1 MEDLTG
7 WQFGPYRIVAPLGEG
22 GMAAVFRAY
31 QPNMDRYVALK
42 VLPRYFASEPQ
53 FVSRFEQEAR
63 VLAKLQH
70 PHILPVFDY
79 GESEGYTY
87 IVMTY
92 VEAGSLSELL
102 KEQSLTLGEIG
113 RVISQV
119 GDALDYA
126 HSQGVLHRDVKP
138 SNILVDSRGNCLLT
152 DFGIAKMVESSSK
165 LTQTGGILG
174 TPAYMS
180 PEQIA
185 SATLDGRTDIYS
197 FGIVL
202 YEMCTGR
209 PPYQAETSAAVLVKH
224 LHDPLPMPRRFNPAL
239 PEPVERVIL
248 RALAKKPEHRFP
260 TAGEMVTAMEQALA
274 SLDPGL
280 GDTVMR
286 GQEELEPLPGTEAYV
301 PVPPARPEPVPQEAP
316 VPTAE
321 PFVPVREEEPKQPLH
336 EERLIPAQASVAPLK
351 EHRRRLPWWGFGLIG
366 LVLVAV
372 VIAALALA
380 NPGRGGDSDLAA
392 VPPEA
397 VETEEAPAMVVEPT
411 ETPEPTATLMSSP
424 TTQPPTEPPPTEF
437 SPQATST
444 PVPTPTPRA
453 TPTAL
458 PTNTPPP
465 TPTRMPTNT
474 PPPSPTPTLEP
485 QYVSLSRRC
494 GDTYTVE
501 AGRPIQLSYGG
512 WSALGVE
519 LAEQNADRLRI
530 DLLMNGQPITGY
542 RLPAV
547 PVSQLPCPPEE
558 TFEGFYG
565 VQRTTTLAGLAPGTY
580 EMAVTY
586 IATEQITDGY
596 DADGDGQG
604 DLYGPGEIASFVF
617 TLIAQ

>member
-22 GMAAVFRAY
+22 GMAAVYRAY

-42 VLPRYFASEPQ
+42 VLPRYFASDPQ
-53 FVSRFEQEAR
+53 FVGRFEQEAR

-92 VEAGSLSELL
+92 VDAGSLSQLL
-102 KEQSLTLGEIG
+102 EERTLTLREVG
-113 RVISQV
+113 RIISQV

-126 HSQGVLHRDVKP
+126 HSIGVLHRDVKP

-152 DFGIAKMVESSSK
+152 DFGIAKIVESSTK

-202 YEMCTGR
+202 YEMTTGR
-209 PPYQAETSAAVLVKH
+209 PPYQAETAAAVLVKH

-239 PEPVERVIL
+239 PESVERVIL
-248 RALAKKPEHRFP
+248 RALAKKPEDRFP
-260 TAGEMVTAMEQALA
+260 TAGEMVTAMEQAIA

-280 GDTVMR
+280 LDTLMT
-286 GQEELEPLPGTEAYV
+286 GKEEPEPLPGTEAYV
-301 PVPPARPEPVPQEAP
+301 PVPPARPEPVPPEAP
-316 VPTAE
+316 HPTAE
-321 PFVPVREEEPKQPLH
+321 PFVPVRPKEPAPSRPEKKPV
-336 EERLIPAQASVAPLK
+336 PGQAPVAPLEK
-351 EHRRRLPWWGFGLIG
+351 RRRRLPLWGFGLIG

-372 VIAALALA
+372 VIAFLALA
-380 NPGRGGDSDLAA
+380 TPGRGGDSDLAA
-392 VPPEA
+392 LPPA
-397 VETEEAPAMVVEPT
+397 AGETEEAPA
-411 ETPEPTATLMSSP
+411 PTATLMPSP
-424 TTQPPTEPPPTEF
+424 TTTTRPPTEPPTTEP
-437 SPQATST
+437 SLQATST
-444 PVPTPTPRA
+444 SVPSHTPSA

-458 PTNTPPP
+458 PTNTPRP
-465 TPTRMPTNT
+465 TPTRLPTNT
-474 PPPSPTPTLEP
+474 PTPSPTLAPQP

-494 GDTYTVE
+494 GDTFTVE
-501 AGRPIQLSYGG
+501 AGRPIELTYGG
-512 WSALGVE
+512 WSTVGAE

-530 DLLMNGQPITGY
+530 DLLMNGQPITGH
-542 RLPAV
+542 RLPAM
-547 PVSQLPCPPEE
+547 PVSQLPCPPADPL
-558 TFEGFYG
+558 EGVYG
-565 VQRTTTLAGLAPGTY
+565 VLRVTTLAGLAPGTY
-580 EMAVTY
+580 EMVVTY

-596 DADGDGQG
+596 DANGDGQP

-617 TLIAQ
+617 TVIAQ